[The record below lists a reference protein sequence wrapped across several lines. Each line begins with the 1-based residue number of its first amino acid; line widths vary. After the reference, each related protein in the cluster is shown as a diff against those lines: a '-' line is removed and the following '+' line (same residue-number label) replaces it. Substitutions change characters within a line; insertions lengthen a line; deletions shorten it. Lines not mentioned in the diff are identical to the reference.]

1 MHFQPLC
8 LEECIVK
15 IMAEKEPTTTLGGG
29 EVLKIADEN

>member
-15 IMAEKEPTTTLGGG
+15 TMAEKEPTTTLGGG
-29 EVLKIADEN
+29 GSVENSG